1 MAGRTMVLA
10 VARAV
15 GLGVAAAVVAAPL
28 SAQSPA
34 PTPGPAAKAGHA
46 IDRAVADVSHDVAEA
61 LTMARVRIALL
72 EHLKKD
78 GLGIHI
84 DVKGDEVVL
93 TGKVAQRSSQ
103 ELAEQVAAAVQG
115 VRVVKNRL
123 ELEVEQA
130 PAESSVSRAVRKA
143 ESEVKDALLEARV
156 KARLID
162 ELGKVA
168 FGIEVEATDGVV
180 SLSGKVPD
188 ATRRTLARDIAR
200 KTKGVIELHDLLH
213 LQ

>member
-1 MAGRTMVLA
+1 MPAIV
-10 VARAV
+10 RAV
-15 GLGVAAAVVAAPL
+15 GLGAAAAAL
-28 SAQSPA
+28 AGTVWAQSPA
-34 PTPGPAAKAGHA
+34 PTPGPAAKAGEA
-46 IDRAVADVSHDVAEA
+46 IDRAMADVGHDVAEA

-103 ELAEQVAAAVQG
+103 ELAEAVAAAVAG
-115 VRVVKNRL
+115 VRVVKCRI

-130 PAESSVSRAVRKA
+130 PAQSPVSRAVRKA
-143 ESEVKDALLEARV
+143 ESEVKDALLEAHV

-162 ELGKVA
+162 ELGRAA
-168 FGIEVEATDGVV
+168 FDIEVEATDGVV
-180 SLSGKVPD
+180 SLSGTVPD
-188 ATRRTLARDIAR
+188 ATRRDLARDVAR
-200 KTKGVIELHDLLH
+200 RTRGVIELHVLLH
-213 LQ
+213 LR